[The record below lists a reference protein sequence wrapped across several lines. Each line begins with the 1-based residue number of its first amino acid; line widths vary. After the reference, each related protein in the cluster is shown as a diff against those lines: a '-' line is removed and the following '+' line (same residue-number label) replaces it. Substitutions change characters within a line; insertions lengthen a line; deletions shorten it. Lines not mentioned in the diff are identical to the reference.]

1 MTNATI
7 IGLTVRN
14 GLGTRR
20 AVVLVLLP
28 LVLVGLASIL
38 RALVGVDTDATEG
51 VVLGLGIGVVL
62 PLVALI
68 CATSVLAAEVDDG
81 SIVYLL
87 AKPISR
93 HVIVVSKYVVA
104 VTATTLFTVLPIMLA
119 CAILT
124 GELRPTLAYGLGAL
138 LGAVVYCA
146 IFLLLSAATRHAVA
160 TGLLYVLVWEGL
172 LGGLLSGVRWL
183 SVGAWAQGLAEAV
196 AGKRAG
202 LAPSSVEPVGPAYAI
217 VAAAVVTVAALWL
230 AGDRLRSFRLTGEE

>member
-28 LVLVGLASIL
+28 LVLVGMAAIL
-38 RALVGVDTDATEG
+38 RALVGVDPDATEG
-51 VVLGLGIGVVL
+51 VVLGLGMTVVL

-93 HVIVVSKYVVA
+93 HVIVVSKYLVA

-124 GELRPTLAYGLGAL
+124 GEARPTIAYGVGSL
-138 LGAVVYCA
+138 LGAIVYCA

-160 TGLLYVLVWEGL
+160 TGLIYVLVWEGL

-183 SVGAWAQGLAEAV
+183 SVGAWAVGLAEAI
-196 AGKRAG
+196 AGDAG
-202 LAPSSVEPVGPAYAI
+202 VAPSDVETVNPAYAI
-217 VAAAVVTVAALWL
+217 VAAAVVTVAAVWL

>member
-28 LVLVGLASIL
+28 LVLVGMAGIL
-38 RALVGVDTDATEG
+38 RALVGVDRDATEG
-51 VVLGLGIGVVL
+51 VVLGLGMTVVL

-124 GELRPTLAYGLGAL
+124 GEARPTVAYGVGSL
-138 LGAVVYCA
+138 LGAIVYCA

-160 TGLLYVLVWEGL
+160 TGLIYVLVWEGL

-183 SVGAWAQGLAEAV
+183 SVSAWAVGLAEGI
-196 AGKRAG
+196 AGDAG
-202 LAPSSVEPVGPAYAI
+202 VTPSDVETVNPAYAI
-217 VAAAVVTVAALWL
+217 VAAAVVTVAAVWL

>member
-28 LVLVGLASIL
+28 LVLVGMAGIL
-38 RALVGVDTDATEG
+38 RALVGVDPDATEG
-51 VVLGLGIGVVL
+51 VVLGLGMTVVL

-93 HVIVVSKYVVA
+93 HVIVVSKYLVA

-124 GELRPTLAYGLGAL
+124 GEARPTIAYGVGSL
-138 LGAVVYCA
+138 LGAIVYCA

-160 TGLLYVLVWEGL
+160 TGLIYVLVWEGL

-183 SVGAWAQGLAEAV
+183 SVGAWAVGLAEAI
-196 AGKRAG
+196 AGDAG
-202 LAPSSVEPVGPAYAI
+202 VAPSDVETVNPAYAI
-217 VAAAVVTVAALWL
+217 VAAAVVTVAAVWL

>member
-1 MTNATI
+1 MTNSTI

-28 LVLVGLASIL
+28 LVLVGMAAIL
-38 RALVGVDTDATEG
+38 RALVGVDRDATEG
-51 VVLGLGIGVVL
+51 VVLGLGITVVL

-93 HVIVVSKYVVA
+93 HVIVVSKYLVA

-124 GELRPTLAYGLGAL
+124 GEARPTLAYGIGSL

-160 TGLLYVLVWEGL
+160 TGLIYVLVWEGL

-183 SVGAWAQGLAEAV
+183 SVGAWSVGLAEAI
-196 AGKRAG
+196 AGDTG
-202 LAPSSVEPVGPAYAI
+202 VAPSDLDTVNAAYAI
-217 VAAAVVTVAALWL
+217 VAGAVVTVAAVWL